1 MLISVKMSSDASD
14 ERVRVPGMI
23 SMESSETSAGDHDHD
38 TEDRVKSLKL
48 NVPLKIS
55 VDDGSRLKQKSG
67 LLSPCSKFG
76 R

>member
-1 MLISVKMSSDASD
+1 MSSDASD

-23 SMESSETSAGDHDHD
+23 SMESSETSAGDHD

-76 R
+76 RYKSVTL

>member
-1 MLISVKMSSDASD
+1 MSSDASD

-23 SMESSETSAGDHDHD
+23 SMESSETSAGDHD

-76 R
+76 RYK

>member
-23 SMESSETSAGDHDHD
+23 SMESSETSAGDHD

-76 R
+76 RYK